1 MIFVSVIIC
10 RLLWNC
16 KYLKWVSHVC
26 WASPGHKM
34 SCDDN
39 FVKISQFLQ
48 FPPKV
53 APIGDRDFLK
63 IRAEGE
69 GRSHQYYENDTP
81 GQCLLPLLYLFYWLA
96 RANFERMRGFWRY
109 FWLTQFFKNIS
120 DDWGDLRSG
129 DENAKSVALTMRA
142 GNWYGIEASEQISG
156 EQERR
161 RASFQVF
168 LSLSSAAFDAI
179 FVALEK
185 ILLMPPL

>member
-1 MIFVSVIIC
+1 MSLRSNFDLPEGETLGSLQMIFVSIIIC

-48 FPPKV
+48 FPPKA

-63 IRAEGE
+63 IRTGEE
-69 GRSHQYYENDTP
+69 GRSHQYYENESS
-81 GQCLLPLLYLFYWLA
+81 GQCILPLLYLFYWLA
-96 RANFERMRGFWRY
+96 TANFERMRGFWRY

-120 DDWGDLRSG
+120 DDWGDLRSD
-129 DENAKSVALTMRA
+129 DENAKSVALTIRA
-142 GNWYGIEASEQISG
+142 HNATDME
-156 EQERR
+156 
-161 RASFQVF
+161 
-168 LSLSSAAFDAI
+168 
-179 FVALEK
+179 
-185 ILLMPPL
+185 

>member
-1 MIFVSVIIC
+1 MSLRSNFDLPEGETLGSLQMIFVSIIIC

-48 FPPKV
+48 FPPKA

-63 IRAEGE
+63 IRAEEE
-69 GRSHQYYENDTP
+69 GRSHQYYENESS
-81 GQCLLPLLYLFYWLA
+81 GQCILPSYIYFIDQQLYLFYWLA
-96 RANFERMRGFWRY
+96 TTNFERMRGFWRY

-120 DDWGDLRSG
+120 DDWGDLRSD
-129 DENAKSVALTMRA
+129 DENAKSVALTIRA
-142 GNWYGIEASEQISG
+142 HNATDME
-156 EQERR
+156 
-161 RASFQVF
+161 
-168 LSLSSAAFDAI
+168 
-179 FVALEK
+179 
-185 ILLMPPL
+185 